1 MGTCE
6 RPIYYRVVWVL
17 MFRELQP
24 RFYLKNL
31 MYFLIRLI
39 LIEAYFMPALIKEIM
54 DRLANE

>member
-1 MGTCE
+1 
-6 RPIYYRVVWVL
+6 